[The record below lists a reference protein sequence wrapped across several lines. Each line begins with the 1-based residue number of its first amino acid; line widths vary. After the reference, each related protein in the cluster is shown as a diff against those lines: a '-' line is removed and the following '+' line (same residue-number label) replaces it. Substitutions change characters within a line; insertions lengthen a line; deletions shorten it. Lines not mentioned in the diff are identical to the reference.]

1 MVMCKI
7 HFLKL
12 ILISNC
18 VYQSA
23 SVYDV
28 NSKNIIVGSSLP
40 RVRLT
45 VYTSESDRSRAITRV
60 QFTPRAI
67 NRVQFTPR
75 AITRVQFPPERGTDI
90 YYQSSIYTRKRDRDI
105 LSEFNFHQR
114 ERGTEGYYQS
124 FISTRKTDR
133 MELPEFSLHQ
143 RERRTDGYYQSSVY
157 TREREGWRAI
167 TRVLSTP

>member
-1 MVMCKI
+1 MAMCKI

-60 QFTPRAI
+60 QFTPKAI
-67 NRVQFTPR
+67 N
-75 AITRVQFPPERGTDI
+75 RVQFPPERGTDI
-90 YYQSSIYTRKRDRDI
+90 YYQSLIYTRDRDRRI
-105 LSEFNFHQR
+105 LSEFNLHQR

-124 FISTRKTDR
+124 FIYTRKTDR
-133 MELPEFSLHQ
+133 RELSEVSLHQ
-143 RERRTDGYYQSSVY
+143 K
-157 TREREGWRAI
+157 EGPRAI
-167 TRVLSTP
+167 TRVQFVL